1 MLCFLAVAACSHG
14 RTDLTKASSQDS
26 FGVQMARMNLWREAM
41 FRFQRA
47 VEINPGEAMAHNN
60 LAVAYEANGDFE
72 KAAKEYRQA
81 LKLDRSN
88 QYIQK
93 NYSRYTEFMARN
105 RKRQQREE
113 AKAAAKAEP
122 SAPVAAAPPA
132 TTVAPTGTTTPTPVS
147 TTAAGATTATQAPKP
162 AGAATPTGAAVP
174 APAPSTPAPATT
186 TPPATTTAPT
196 APPAPPAS
204 APTGATPPDQKP
216 PDQTPP
222 AQNPPPPPAQSL
234 PGDAR

>member
-14 RTDLTKASSQDS
+14 RTDLTKAGNQDS

-47 VEINPGEAMAHNN
+47 VEINPGSAMAHNN

-122 SAPVAAAPPA
+122 SAPLATAPA
-132 TTVAPTGTTTPTPVS
+132 GTTSTPVNA
-147 TTAAGATTATQAPKP
+147 AAGATTATPPVPP
-162 AGAATPTGAAVP
+162 AGASTPTAPAVP
-174 APAPSTPAPATT
+174 ASPSGTPAPAT
-186 TPPATTTAPT
+186 AVA
-196 APPAPPAS
+196 PAPPAAT
-204 APTGATPPDQKP
+204 APPPATPPDQKP
-216 PDQTPP
+216 PAQTPP
-222 AQNPPPPPAQSL
+222 AQNPPPPPAESL
-234 PGDAR
+234 PGDV